1 MLLGELVHAG
11 AGSEVVRT
19 LGATMQHH
27 DQGNGLPDV
36 AARDVKFVGA
46 SPCAVCVRTLDEASS
61 LWNACGGD
69 FPSLRTGRELHAA
82 GEQGR
87 PRGRPRSRARS
98 AYCPT
103 PGPLRNR
110 SNETGNY
117 LYRLVRVAGIFLR
130 CRGERASQSA
140 LDSGRRLVEA
150 ALLRE
155 TRGLSDTCVHVVVYG
170 SASLY
175 VRKFGS
181 CPSAPPSRQD

>member
-1 MLLGELVHAG
+1 MLFVYERSTKRPPSGTLAEATFPTFVLGGSCTPRVSRVGPGVVHAAAPG
-11 AGSEVVRT
+11 RRT
-19 LGATMQHH
+19 A
-27 DQGNGLPDV
+27 
-36 AARDVKFVGA
+36 
-46 SPCAVCVRTLDEASS
+46 
-61 LWNACGGD
+61 
-69 FPSLRTGRELHAA
+69 LRLA
-82 GEQGR
+82 
-87 PRGRPRSRARS
+87 
-98 AYCPT
+98 
-103 PGPLRNR
+103 PLRSR